1 MARITV
7 LGGTGYAGSHI
18 VREGVARGHE
28 MLAVSRTAPESPLDG
43 VSYVSGDVLD
53 QDFLN
58 DLAAKSEVLVMALSP
73 RGDMQ
78 GKVVAAAEGLI
89 TAAAE
94 AGVRLGVIG
103 GAGALKVSE
112 DGPRLIDTDGFPEE
126 VKPESFE
133 MLDVLEK
140 LQASDGALDWFY
152 IHPAAGFGSFNP
164 GERRGTYRVGGEVLL
179 TDDAGN
185 SDISGADFALA
196 ILDEIEK
203 PVHRRRRFSAAY

>member
-18 VREGVARGHE
+18 AQEGVARGHE
-28 MLAVSRTAPESPLDG
+28 VLAVSRTAPDSPVEG

-53 QDFLN
+53 EGFLK
-58 DLAAKSEVLVMALSP
+58 DLAGKSEVIVMALSP

-78 GKVVAAAEGLI
+78 GKVSEAAQKLIAAA
-89 TAAAE
+89 TA

-103 GAGALKVSE
+103 GAGALKVTE

-133 MLDVLEK
+133 MLEVLEE
-140 LQASDGALDWFY
+140 LQASEESLDWFY

-179 TDDAGN
+179 TDRDGN

>member
-18 VREGVARGHE
+18 AQEGVARGHE
-28 MLAVSRTAPESPLDG
+28 VLAVSRTAPDSPVEG

-53 QDFLN
+53 EGFLK
-58 DLAAKSEVLVMALSP
+58 DLAGKSEVIVMALSP

-78 GKVVAAAEGLI
+78 GKVSEVAEKLIPAAS
-89 TAAAE
+89 A

-103 GAGALKVSE
+103 GAGALKVAE

-133 MLDVLEK
+133 MLEVLEK
-140 LQASDGALDWFY
+140 LQASEESLDWFY

-179 TDDAGN
+179 TDRDGN
-185 SDISGADFALA
+185 SEISGADFALA

>member
-7 LGGTGYAGSHI
+7 LGGTGYAGSYI

-28 MLAVSRTAPESPLDG
+28 VLAVSRTAPDSPVDG
-43 VSYVSGDVLD
+43 ASYVSGDVLD
-53 QDFLN
+53 DDFLK
-58 DLAAKSEVLVMALSP
+58 DLAAKSDVLFMALAP

-78 GKVVAAAEGLI
+78 GKVAAAAEGLI

-94 AGVRLGVIG
+94 SGVRLGVIG

-112 DGPRLIDTDGFPEE
+112 NGPRLIDTDGFPDEI
-126 VKPESFE
+126 KPESFE

-140 LQASDGALDWFY
+140 LQASDEVLDWFY

-185 SDISGADFALA
+185 SEISGADFALA

>member
-94 AGVRLGVIG
+94 AGVRLGAIG

>member
-28 MLAVSRTAPESPLDG
+28 VLAVSRTAPESPLDG

>member
-18 VREGVARGHE
+18 AQEGVARGHQV
-28 MLAVSRTAPESPLDG
+28 LAVSRTAPDSPVEG

-53 QDFLN
+53 EGFLK
-58 DLAAKSEVLVMALSP
+58 DLAEKSDVVVMALSP

-78 GKVVAAAEGLI
+78 GKVSEATEKLIPAAS
-89 TAAAE
+89 AAGA
-94 AGVRLGVIG
+94 RLGVIG
-103 GAGALKVSE
+103 GAGALKVAE

-133 MLDVLEK
+133 MLEVLEK
-140 LQASDGALDWFY
+140 LQASEESLDWFY

-179 TDDAGN
+179 TDRDGN

>member
-18 VREGVARGHE
+18 AQEGVARGHE
-28 MLAVSRTAPESPLDG
+28 VLAVSRTAPDSPVEG

-53 QDFLN
+53 EGFLK
-58 DLAAKSEVLVMALSP
+58 DLAGKSEVIVMALSP

-78 GKVVAAAEGLI
+78 GKVSEAAQKLIAAA
-89 TAAAE
+89 T

-103 GAGALKVSE
+103 GAGALKVTE

-133 MLDVLEK
+133 MLEVLEE
-140 LQASDGALDWFY
+140 LQASEESLDWFY

-179 TDDAGN
+179 TDRDGN
-185 SDISGADFALA
+185 SNISGADFALA

>member
-18 VREGVARGHE
+18 AKEAAARGHDV
-28 MLAVSRTAPESPLDG
+28 LAVSRKAPEDPVEG
-43 VSYVSGDVLD
+43 VSYGSGDVLD
-53 QDFLN
+53 KGFLK
-58 DLAAKSEVLVMALSP
+58 DLAAKSDLLMLALSP

-78 GKVVAAAEGLI
+78 GKVIEAARQLI
-89 TAAAE
+89 PVAAE
-94 AGVRLGVIG
+94 AGVRVGVIG
-103 GAGALKVSE
+103 GAGALRVSE
-112 DGPRLIDTDGFPEE
+112 GGPRLIDTEDFPEE
-126 VKPESFE
+126 IKPESFE
-133 MLDVLEK
+133 MLEVLEE
-140 LQASDGALDWFY
+140 LQASEESLDWFY

-179 TDDAGN
+179 TDRDGN